1 MATFTAEIDVT
12 VDEFLNEL
20 DADERKELYES
31 LKDEFNE
38 ENEET
43 ERKDKEKALMYLR
56 GLTPYDFKKLLVD
69 ALYLPSY
76 LDGEDLERA
85 LKPIIDAQ

>member
-1 MATFTAEIDVT
+1 MATFTSEINVS
-12 VDEFLNEL
+12 VDEFLDEL
-20 DADERKELYES
+20 DTDERKELYES
-31 LKDEFNE
+31 LKDEF
-38 ENEET
+38 ENT
-43 ERKDKEKALMYLR
+43 ERMDKERALEYLR

-76 LDGEDLERA
+76 LDGEALGCA

>member
-12 VDEFLNEL
+12 VDDFLDEL
-20 DADERKELYES
+20 ETDEKQALYES
-31 LKDEFNE
+31 LKDDFEDL
-38 ENEET
+38 
-43 ERKDKEKALMYLR
+43 ERKDREEILMYLR

-69 ALYLPSY
+69 ALFLPSY
-76 LDGEDLERA
+76 LDGAALERA

>member
-1 MATFTAEIDVT
+1 MATFTAEINVT
-12 VDEFLNEL
+12 VDDFLDEL
-20 DADERKELYES
+20 DTDERNELYES
-31 LKDEFNE
+31 LKDEFG
-38 ENEET
+38 EET
-43 ERKDKEKALMYLR
+43 ERMDKEKALMYLR

-76 LDGEDLERA
+76 LDGAALERA

>member
-20 DADERKELYES
+20 CDDERKELYES
-31 LKDEFNE
+31 LKDEFGG
-38 ENEET
+38 T
-43 ERKDKEKALMYLR
+43 ERIDKEKALMYLR

-76 LDGEDLERA
+76 LDGAALGRA

>member
-12 VDEFLNEL
+12 VDEFLDEL
-20 DADERKELYES
+20 CDDERKELYES
-31 LKDEFNE
+31 LKDEF
-38 ENEET
+38 ENT
-43 ERKDKEKALMYLR
+43 ERMDKEKALMYLR
-56 GLTPYDFKKLLVD
+56 GLTPYDLKKLLVD

-76 LDGEDLERA
+76 LDGAALERA

>member
-12 VDEFLNEL
+12 VDEFLDEL
-20 DADERKELYES
+20 CTDERKELYES
-31 LKDEFNE
+31 LKDEFGE
-38 ENEET
+38 K
-43 ERKDKEKALMYLR
+43 ERMDKEMAFMYLR

-76 LDGEDLERA
+76 VDGAALERA

>member
-1 MATFTAEIDVT
+1 MATFKAEINVT
-12 VDEFLNEL
+12 VDEFLDEL
-20 DADERKELYES
+20 DANEREELYES
-31 LKDEFNE
+31 LKDEFE
-38 ENEET
+38 DT
-43 ERKDKEKALMYLR
+43 ERMDKEKALMYLR

-76 LDGEDLERA
+76 VDGAALERA

>member
-1 MATFTAEIDVT
+1 MATFTAEINVT
-12 VDEFLNEL
+12 VDEFLDEL
-20 DADERKELYES
+20 DANEREELYES
-31 LKDEFNE
+31 LKDEF
-38 ENEET
+38 ENT
-43 ERKDKEKALMYLR
+43 ERVDKEKALMYLR

-76 LDGEDLERA
+76 VDGAALERA